1 MEQKK
6 IDKRI
11 IRTREQITDAFFE
24 LLEEKGFQQMSV
36 QDISSRANINRA
48 TFYDHYEDKTDLFKS
63 IVDHTFQQKLDNKIP
78 ALAEFNLGNLKIL
91 LLAVFEYLGQLN
103 AICARAGAEPELAA
117 EMRVQVRVEELIL
130 QWLRK
135 IRPSKMKWSTTPEV
149 TAAVLSWAIF
159 GAGLKWSRDRSR
171 ASAEQT
177 ADTTLLLMAGG
188 LYGSLID

>member
-1 MEQKK
+1 VEQKK